1 MSTEQEELIPAD
13 EAARYLGVTP
23 KRLTE
28 FVAQGRLRGALV
40 KGPDGLE
47 VMYYLS
53 EVLQLKE
60 HLRGRASQTEADE
73 WPDVIGE

>member
-1 MSTEQEELIPAD
+1 MSTEQEELIPVD

-28 FVAQGRLRGALV
+28 FVAQGKLRGALG

-47 VMYYLS
+47 VMYYRS
-53 EVLQLKE
+53 EVLQLTE
-60 HLRGRASQTEADE
+60 HLRGRARPTEADE
-73 WPDVIGE
+73 WPEVIGE